1 MAAVC
6 KEALREL
13 GGRQESVE
21 IPLHHEITTIL
32 QLVLLPEAT
41 ATHLHWLRT
50 RLADYGA
57 DVRARLLAG
66 LFLPSTAY
74 VTGLR
79 ARRWAIAEYERALG
93 SYDLLVAPAMPI
105 LPPRLDAIP
114 EDYRLLLIPYN
125 SPAAL
130 WGVPAASVPCGL
142 VDGLPVG
149 LSLIGRS
156 GEDGT
161 VLGAARVFQQATD
174 WHERRPPPAF
184 DKGTPKVVYN
194 RQSFRKGV

>member
-1 MAAVC
+1 VAAAC
-6 KEALREL
+6 EQALSDL
-13 GGRQESVE
+13 GGRQEPVV
-21 IPLHHEITTIL
+21 IPLHDEITTIL

-41 ATHLHWLRT
+41 AAHLHWLRT

-66 LFLPSTAY
+66 LFLPSTAH

-79 ARRWAIAEYERALG
+79 GRRWAIAEYERALG
-93 SYDLLVAPAMPI
+93 GYDLLVAPAMPI

-125 SPAAL
+125 SPASL
-130 WGVPAASVPCGL
+130 WGVPAASVPCGI

-149 LSLIGRS
+149 LSLAGRR

-161 VLGAARVFQQATD
+161 VLGAARMFQRVTD
-174 WHERRPPPAF
+174 WHLRSPSGLGLAAAGR
-184 DKGTPKVVYN
+184 D
-194 RQSFRKGV
+194 